1 MRAPSAAS
9 PPTKSTTSFGSTGM
23 MMPIAS
29 MSSSTVTNTK
39 AKAARRWG
47 REAGFFISPG
57 APCASLTS
65 VGTYHI
71 SARYEAGAGATGLM
85 AFSICQ
91 QRVRLTNAS
100 YLFIAISSRRFR
112 LLHPRQR
119 SRGGEHLTRL
129 DERFEAGEHHRPAAI
144 ELLVGVLAQLIVN
157 DDQPAG
163 IADRLD

>member
-39 AKAARRWG
+39 AKAARRG
-47 REAGFFISPG
+47 AREAGFFISP
-57 APCASLTS
+57 PCASL
-65 VGTYHI
+65 YHP
-71 SARYEAGAGATGLM
+71 
-85 AFSICQ
+85 CQ
-91 QRVRLTNAS
+91 QLARLTRAGCS
-100 YLFIAISSRRFR
+100 LIATSSRCFR
-112 LLHPRQR
+112 LFHPRQR
-119 SRGGEHLTRL
+119 SRSGEHLARL

-157 DDQPAG
+157 DDQPA
-163 IADRLD
+163 